1 MTRSIAVIG
10 ATGLALVLSGMR
22 AGAETIQQH
31 MENQDQRIDQG
42 ESSGRLTP
50 HEANRL
56 ENEQKTIQDE
66 RSRDLADGHLS
77 RGERREI
84 RHDQRAASHDIYR
97 KKHNAHHD

>member
-1 MTRSIAVIG
+1 MHRSIAIIG
-10 ATGLALVLSGMR
+10 AMGLALVLSGTR
-22 AGAETIQQH
+22 VDAETIQQH
-31 MENQDQRIDQG
+31 QENQDQRIEHG
-42 ESSGRLTP
+42 EASGQLTP

-56 ENEQKTIQDE
+56 ENEQQTIQDE

-84 RHDQRAASHDIYR
+84 RHDQRAASRDIYR

>member
-1 MTRSIAVIG
+1 MNRSIAIVG
-10 ATGLALVLSGMR
+10 AMGLSLVLSGTR
-22 AGAETIQQH
+22 GHAETIQQH
-31 MENQDQRIDQG
+31 TENQDERIEHG
-42 ESSGRLTP
+42 EESGRLTP

-56 ENEQKTIQDE
+56 DNEEQTIQDE

-84 RHDQRAASHDIYR
+84 RHDQRAASRDIYR